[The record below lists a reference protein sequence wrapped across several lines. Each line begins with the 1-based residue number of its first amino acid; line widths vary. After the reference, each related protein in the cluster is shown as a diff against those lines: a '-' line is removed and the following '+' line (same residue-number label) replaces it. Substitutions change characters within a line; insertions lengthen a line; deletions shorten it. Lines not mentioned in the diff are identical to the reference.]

1 MRERDETADGRRRMR
16 RHRKLLAA
24 GAILLALGW
33 FAWNV
38 LLVES
43 EVSEADVAVETSGE

>member
-1 MRERDETADGRRRMR
+1 MNIRH
-16 RHRKLLAA
+16 HRKLLAA
-24 GAILLALGW
+24 VAISLALGW

-43 EVSEADVAVETSGE
+43 EVSEADQVGDVG